1 MTINGIVRKR
11 LAILILVGVLE
22 TCCMPAAAKPELM
35 PEPTK
40 KNKASFVSTPTSLGE
55 PLPDFLK
62 EYQKSCS
69 TPEECGQKL
78 IDMGWTYV
86 RDGNIASPLS
96 FLNSKKGDC
105 GDIVTTLAFG
115 VEDNGFASY
124 LLVLISKDIGNIHNI
139 YPFKSSEGLWGYV
152 NLTNNLMEYKEPQ
165 YRNMD
170 ELFSGYKISHPRLD
184 YYEYF
189 LYDLNKPEMI
199 NALREDYYGIENW
212 RTTEKAIP
220 LISQGLIDLGLN
232 MDSVLK

>member
-1 MTINGIVRKR
+1 M
-11 LAILILVGVLE
+11 LILAGILGTGCTPEV
-22 TCCMPAAAKPELM
+22 TKPTPM

-40 KNKASFVSTPTSLGE
+40 MNKASFVSTPTSLFE
-55 PLPDFLK
+55 TLPNYLN

-96 FLNSKKGDC
+96 FLKSKKGDC
-105 GDIVTTLAFG
+105 GDLVTTLAFG

-124 LLVLISKDIGNIHNI
+124 LLVLISKDPGNIHNI
-139 YPFKSSEGLWGYV
+139 YPFKSSDGLWGYV

-165 YRNMD
+165 YRSMD
-170 ELFSGYKISHPRLD
+170 ELFSGYKNSHPSLD
-184 YYEYF
+184 YYEFF
-189 LYDLNKPEMI
+189 LYDLNKPEVTKV
-199 NALREDYYGIENW
+199 LKEDGYGIENW
-212 RTTEKAIP
+212 RTTERGIP

-232 MDSVLK
+232 MDSVFN